1 MPPLSILLDSIT
13 VFLRKKGDLG
23 DMEGKLEM
31 SFYFW
36 VLKSFPPYSHIFLVT
51 ISKTIIHLL
60 SV

>member
-1 MPPLSILLDSIT
+1 MVELEVPPVSILLDSIT

-36 VLKSFPPYSHIFLVT
+36 YQRVSFP
-51 ISKTIIHLL
+51 IHTFFW
-60 SV
+60 